1 MGKRIAILLVIL
13 LISGLAVIG
22 YFLQQGRRDLF
33 TDPYKAIS
41 PDACLVIETVDLKSF
56 MNSLTTGRGLFG
68 EIGKV
73 RELNRFNQDL
83 KYLADQL
90 NKENFKKLFNEG
102 SAIISLKAD
111 NRGIIMPMI
120 SKPVSGEIRSRHI
133 KDMLSS
139 SGIKGVAEIKLNGNS
154 LIERFLLWQRT

>member
-13 LISGLAVIG
+13 LISGLAIMG
-22 YFLQQGRRDLF
+22 YFLQQGRKDLF

-73 RELNRFNQDL
+73 RELDRFNQEL
-83 KYLADQL
+83 KYLADL
-90 NKENFKKLFNEG
+90 MNKENFQKIFNEG
-102 SAIISLKAD
+102 TAVISFHPDRNGRIIQCFPL
-111 NRGIIMPMI
+111 
-120 SKPVSGEIRSRHI
+120 PVPSDIRSRHI
-133 KDMLSS
+133 KEMLSS
-139 SGIKGVAEIKLNGNS
+139 SVLKK
-154 LIERFLLWQRT
+154 